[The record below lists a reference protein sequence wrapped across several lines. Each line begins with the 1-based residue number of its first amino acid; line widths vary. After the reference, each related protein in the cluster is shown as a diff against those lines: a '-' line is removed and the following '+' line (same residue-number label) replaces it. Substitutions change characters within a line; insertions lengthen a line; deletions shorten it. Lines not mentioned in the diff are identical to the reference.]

1 MRQQAHV
8 CCVVLLAATALW
20 LSPAVLGA
28 EGPPTNIALN
38 RAFRCSVP
46 ILEGWTGLVDGN
58 KHTDTAPGCFATAN
72 VAKFPKFITIDLGT
86 LCKIKQVVVYNSA
99 NGNTRKISI
108 ECSKDGEN
116 FDTLREAYIFPDRH
130 AMKSSHQ
137 FSPRKARFV
146 RLTLHN
152 TWGGGIGGENCIF
165 LREVEVI
172 GWHPDGVVQQPADPL
187 AQFSGQPLCHI
198 GQSVPIFYRYCLSRG
213 TEPLRMGVFGD
224 SFARSAPDSNVHWSK
239 RLAAILGDRFDRGI
253 TLKVSDSMGFSA
265 ADAGIALDE
274 AEQPY
279 DLIVLTLGLEAAL
292 GEESVEKFRTSAA
305 DVIELLADRTDAMI
319 LLLTPLPIAHDKT
332 MKNYE
337 ITRDLNTRQYAAAL
351 ADLAHERM
359 LPVIMTGPLLASSTQ
374 GYTELY
380 GDNLGLSEQGHEI
393 LARGMAKIISNE

>member
-1 MRQQAHV
+1 
-8 CCVVLLAATALW
+8 
-20 LSPAVLGA
+20 
-28 EGPPTNIALN
+28 
-38 RAFRCSVP
+38 
-46 ILEGWTGLVDGN
+46 
-58 KHTDTAPGCFATAN
+58 
-72 VAKFPKFITIDLGT
+72 
-86 LCKIKQVVVYNSA
+86 
-99 NGNTRKISI
+99 
-108 ECSKDGEN
+108 
-116 FDTLREAYIFPDRH
+116 
-130 AMKSSHQ
+130 
-137 FSPRKARFV
+137 
-146 RLTLHN
+146 
-152 TWGGGIGGENCIF
+152 
-165 LREVEVI
+165 
-172 GWHPDGVVQQPADPL
+172 
-187 AQFSGQPLCHI
+187 
-198 GQSVPIFYRYCLSRG
+198 
-213 TEPLRMGVFGD
+213 MGVFGD

-351 ADLAHERM
+351 ADLAQERM